1 MYIVQIKVTDLLFH
15 PLVLELLLLVE
26 DDQLKKSE
34 DHKGNKESKDA
45 GVQNKSLKTEN
56 LLTLC
61 KTKIASLGINPYRRL
76 ATPEEAFICH
86 VEVDEARSIDV

>member
-1 MYIVQIKVTDLLFH
+1 MIDLLFH
-15 PLVLELLLLVE
+15 PLVLELFLLVK

-45 GVQNKSLKTEN
+45 GVQNKSLKTET

-61 KTKIASLGINPYRRL
+61 KTKNASLGINPDRGNTNTRRYL
-76 ATPEEAFICH
+76 EAFICH